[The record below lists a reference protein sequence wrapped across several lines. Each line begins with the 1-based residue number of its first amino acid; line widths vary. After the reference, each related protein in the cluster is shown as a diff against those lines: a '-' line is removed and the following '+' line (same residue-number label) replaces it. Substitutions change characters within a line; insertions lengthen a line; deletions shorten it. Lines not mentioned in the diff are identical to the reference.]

1 MEVSNETL
9 LMLVITELSEAVE
22 ADRKDKKADFKIFLK
37 MTFL

>member
-22 ADRKDKKADFKIFLK
+22 ADRIGKRVDFKIFFK